1 MAHSPWS
8 RYVVYRQKHLLIMSS
23 RADPDSYLYSELL
36 IKAINREEP
45 SAAARPARA
54 QDLNRCYDLVATD
67 QMQFMLLPRS
77 VTTEM
82 LGGQGGFADKD
93 PLPVKVLYEFGDLT
107 LSVRN
112 DVDANIVRTITFAIL
127 EQLGSLPNASSPQA
141 MLNAKNVHVDSL
153 TAITTFLANS

>member
-23 RADPDSYLYSELL
+23 KTDPNSYPYSELL
-36 IKAINREEP
+36 IRAINREEP
-45 SAAARPARA
+45 SASARPARA
-54 QDLNRCYDLVATD
+54 QDLQRCYDLFATD
-67 QMQFMLLPRS
+67 QMQFMLLPSRDTVALLTS
-77 VTTEM
+77 
-82 LGGQGGFADKD
+82 QGSFREKE
-93 PLPVKVLYEFGDLT
+93 PLPGKILYEFGDLT
-107 LSVRN
+107 LSVRQ

-141 MLNAKNVHVDSL
+141 MLKVRNVHVDSL

>member
-23 RADPDSYLYSELL
+23 RADPDSYPYSELL
-36 IKAINREEP
+36 IQAINREEP

-141 MLNAKNVHVDSL
+141 MLNVENVHVDSL